1 MKLDSGLRLGVAA
14 LLLAAAGQIQ
24 AAETTV
30 DLGTLSGSVTNTG
43 TLTSEADAVL
53 ENFSLS
59 SSTPLTVFTTSY
71 GGGSNVD
78 GSTSS
83 AGGFQPNLML
93 FSSTGSVVA
102 QTTGSDPMGV
112 IDPKTGL
119 LADSYF
125 SDPSVAAGNYILS
138 ITNWGTT
145 GDPVSGFTDTYGSGG
160 FNDVG
165 GNARANNFAVNLS
178 TSATP
183 PSATPEPASFWLT
196 LPVLGIAALVIRKR
210 QSKTA

>member
-14 LLLAAAGQIQ
+14 LVLAAAGQMK

-30 DLGTLSGSVTNTG
+30 NLGSLSGPVTNTG
-43 TLTSEADAVL
+43 TLNSEADAVL

-71 GGGSNVD
+71 GGGANVD

-83 AGGFQPNLML
+83 AGGFQPNVML

-102 QTTGSDPMGV
+102 QTSGSDPMGTV
-112 IDPKTGL
+112 DSKTGL

-145 GDPVSGFTDTYGSGG
+145 GDPVNGFTDTFGSGG
-160 FNDVG
+160 FNDVA
-165 GNARANNFAVNLS
+165 GNARASNFAVNLS

-183 PSATPEPASFWLT
+183 PSAAPEPASFWLT
-196 LPVLGIAALVIRKR
+196 LPVLAIAALVIRKR